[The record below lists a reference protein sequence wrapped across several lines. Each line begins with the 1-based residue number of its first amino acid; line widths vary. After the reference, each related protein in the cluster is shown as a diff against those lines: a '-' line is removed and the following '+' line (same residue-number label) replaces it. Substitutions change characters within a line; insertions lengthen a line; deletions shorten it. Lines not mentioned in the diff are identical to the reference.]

1 MKKRKTARPR
11 APNPVDVHVGRRV
24 RIRRV
29 LNGLSQEELAADLGL
44 TFQQLQKYESGA
56 NRISASR
63 LYHLAELLDVPVG
76 WFFAEYGEEQPFKP
90 KRAILELVRHI
101 GRMPPDV
108 RSRFVGLAKSIA
120 DETGKETGQQ
130 QAPRRKRAA

>member
-1 MKKRKTARPR
+1 MKRRKTARPR
-11 APNPVDVHVGRRV
+11 APNPVDTHVGRRV
-24 RIRRV
+24 RIRRM

-63 LYHLAELLDVPVG
+63 LYHLAQLLDVPVG
-76 WFFAEYGEEQPFKP
+76 WYFAEYGEEQPFKP

-108 RSRFVGLAKSIA
+108 RKRFVGLAKSIA
-120 DETGKETGQQ
+120 DETQDETEQ